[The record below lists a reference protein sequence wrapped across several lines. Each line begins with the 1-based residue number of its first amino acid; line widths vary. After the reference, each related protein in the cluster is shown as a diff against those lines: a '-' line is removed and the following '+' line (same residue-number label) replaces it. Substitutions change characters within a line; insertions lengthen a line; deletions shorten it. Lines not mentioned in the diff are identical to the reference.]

1 MQPWAEPEK
10 SACLLAMYS
19 ASDVEKATEH
29 CVGLDSHTH
38 THHSVLVCVG
48 VGVFTYIS
56 SRDADSRAS
65 IRVALKGAQTEGSHI
80 RACED
85 TNIVA

>member
-1 MQPWAEPEK
+1 
-10 SACLLAMYS
+10 MYP
-19 ASDVEKATEH
+19 ASDVERATEH
-29 CVGLDSHTH
+29 CMRLDSHTH
-38 THHSVLVCVG
+38 THHSVLVSVG

-56 SRDADSRAS
+56 SRDADGRAS